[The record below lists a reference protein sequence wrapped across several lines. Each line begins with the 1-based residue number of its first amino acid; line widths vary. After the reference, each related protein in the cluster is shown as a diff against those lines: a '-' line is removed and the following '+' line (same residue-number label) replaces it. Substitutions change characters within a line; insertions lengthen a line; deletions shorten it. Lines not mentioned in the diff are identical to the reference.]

1 VTLNEYQQAAMR
13 TASGMNYEQYGAIM
27 NAALGICG
35 ESGEVAD
42 LVKKA
47 AFQGHDL
54 DREHVAK
61 ELGDCFWYLAVGAEA
76 IGYTLEEIGQMN
88 KAKLEAR
95 YPNGFEA
102 ERSLHR
108 AEGDV

>member
-1 VTLNEYQQAAMR
+1 MTLNEYQQAVMR
-13 TASGMNYEQYGAIM
+13 TASGLDHHELLM

-35 ESGEVAD
+35 EGGEVAD

-47 AFQGHDL
+47 AFQGHGL
-54 DREHVAK
+54 DREHMAK
-61 ELGDCFWYLAVGAEA
+61 ELGDCFWYLAVGAKA
-76 IGYTLEEIGQMN
+76 IGYTLDEIGQMN
-88 KAKLEAR
+88 LAKLEAR
-95 YPNGFEA
+95 YPNGFEV

>member
-1 VTLNEYQQAAMR
+1 MTLNEYQQAAMR
-13 TASGMNYEQYGAIM
+13 TEGGLAPSELLM

-35 ESGEVAD
+35 EGGEVAD

-47 AFQGHDL
+47 AFQGHYL
-54 DREHVAK
+54 NREHVAK

-88 KAKLEAR
+88 MAKLEAR

>member
-1 VTLNEYQQAAMR
+1 MTLNEYQQAAMR
-13 TASGMNYEQYGAIM
+13 TASGLDHHELLM

-35 ESGEVAD
+35 EGGEVAD

-47 AFQGHDL
+47 AFQGHYL
-54 DREHVAK
+54 SREHVAK
-61 ELGDCFWYLAVGAEA
+61 ELGDCFWYLAVGAKA
-76 IGYTLEEIGQMN
+76 IGYTLDEIGQMN
-88 KAKLEAR
+88 LAKLEAR
-95 YPNGFEA
+95 YPNGFEV

>member
-1 VTLNEYQQAAMR
+1 MTLNEYQKAAMR
-13 TASGMNYEQYGAIM
+13 TASGMSYELYGAIM

-35 ESGEVAD
+35 EGGEVAD

-47 AFQGHDL
+47 AFQGHNL

>member
-1 VTLNEYQQAAMR
+1 MTLDEYQQAAMR
-13 TASGMNYEQYGAIM
+13 TASGMNYGQYGAIM
-27 NAALGICG
+27 NMALGICG
-35 ESGEVAD
+35 EGGEVAD

-88 KAKLEAR
+88 MAKLEAR
-95 YPNGFEA
+95 YPNGFEV

>member
-1 VTLNEYQQAAMR
+1 MTLNEYQQTAMR
-13 TASGMNYEQYGAIM
+13 TASGLTHPELLM

-35 ESGEVAD
+35 EGGEVAD

-54 DREHVAK
+54 DRKHVAK

>member
-1 VTLNEYQQAAMR
+1 MTLNEYQQAVMR
-13 TASGMNYEQYGAIM
+13 TEGGLAPSELLM

-35 ESGEVAD
+35 EGGEVAD

-47 AFQGHDL
+47 AFQGHYL
-54 DREHVAK
+54 NKEHVAK
-61 ELGDCFWYLAVGAEA
+61 ELGDCFWYLAVGAKA
-76 IGYTLEEIGQMN
+76 IGYTLDEIGQMN
-88 KAKLEAR
+88 LAKLEAR
-95 YPNGFEA
+95 YPNGFEV